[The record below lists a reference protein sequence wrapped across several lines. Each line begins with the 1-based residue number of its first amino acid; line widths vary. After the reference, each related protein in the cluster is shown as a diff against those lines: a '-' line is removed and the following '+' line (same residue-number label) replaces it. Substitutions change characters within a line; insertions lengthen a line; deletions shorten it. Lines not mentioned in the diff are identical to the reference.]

1 MSEQSILVAGKTLKV
16 RAPANASAPN
26 LLIQEANQDVMCQ
39 LLKKSAS
46 YCTSEGRVKGA
57 LTICEYF
64 VCFEV
69 ETEKC
74 IVKRSDEEKVEAPH
88 SCYYCY
94 VDMHDVLQC
103 KYVVEGSKHFLHLFA
118 TLRAVEGALVK
129 VVFRLSK
136 KKDVF
141 DDFLTP
147 EKLAE
152 ESTALCKAI
161 VEFRDQIGTRGL
173 RAKSVI
179 PFCEE
184 FEEPQKLLSVPGSG
198 EEVVESEESE
208 ESFSNSSDEVPAEES
223 APAHALPSLSISDSP
238 AFHGHIKKKILSIK
252 SSILTEPMF
261 SSLRK
266 ELPKVFQLRNW
277 KLVYSPSEHGTAL
290 RTMYRNACEFG
301 ATLLIIEDTTHT
313 VFGGFVS
320 EPWRVTK
327 RFYGTGESFLFTFK
341 GSELRAF
348 HATLL
353 NEYYVISDLQAVI
366 FGAGVQSGLFLAA
379 DLVNGRSSY
388 CDTYGN
394 NDLAGTEEFKILNL
408 ELWGFV

>member
-1 MSEQSILVAGKTLKV
+1 MFM
-16 RAPANASAPN
+16 
-26 LLIQEANQDVMCQ
+26 QEEAHQDVMCQ
-39 LLKKSAS
+39 LVKKSAS

-64 VCFEV
+64 ICFEV

-74 IVKRSDEEKVEAPH
+74 IVKRSDEDKVEAQH
-88 SCYYCY
+88 SSYYCY

-103 KYVVEGSKHFLHLFA
+103 KYVVERSKHFLHLFVA
-118 TLRAVEGALVK
+118 LRNVEGALVR
-129 VVFRLSK
+129 VIFRLSK

-152 ESTALCKAI
+152 ESMILCKAI
-161 VEFRDQIGTRGL
+161 LEFRDHIESEGMRT
-173 RAKSVI
+173 KSVI

-184 FEEPQKLLSVPGSG
+184 FGEPEKLPFLQVS
-198 EEVVESEESE
+198 SEELAEPE
-208 ESFSNSSDEVPAEES
+208 ESDGSQSNSSDEVPAEES
-223 APAHALPSLSISDSP
+223 APARALPSLSISDSP
-238 AFHGHIKKKILSIK
+238 VFYGRIKKKVLSIK

-261 SSLRK
+261 AALRK

-290 RTMYRNACEFG
+290 RTMYRNACDFG
-301 ATLLIIEDTTHT
+301 ATLLIIQDDAHT
-313 VFGGFVS
+313 VFGGFIS

-327 RFYGTGESFLFTFK
+327 RFYGTGENFLFTFK
-341 GSELRAF
+341 GGGLRSY

-366 FGAGVQSGLFLAA
+366 FGAGVQSGLFVAA
-379 DLVNGRSSY
+379 DLINGRSAY

-394 NDLAGTEEFKILNL
+394 SDLAATEDFKVLNL